1 MVKATEAKEVVADIT
16 SDTPTEEVNEVTKEI
31 DEVTQMVEMTGAIIV
46 AEEATIEIAD
56 VLENTKLTTNDK
68 NKGTNEDTKNSKVTE
83 DSVDISDAVE
93 EAEEKAKSIEE
104 VKVEAVEAN
113 IVSTKE
119 EEITVAKE
127 AISEEDIAEVTIIST
142 VKEEKEVSKE
152 VDTTRKS

>member
-1 MVKATEAKEVVADIT
+1 
-16 SDTPTEEVNEVTKEI
+16 
-31 DEVTQMVEMTGAIIV
+31 MVEMTGAIIV

-56 VLENTKLTTNDK
+56 VLENTKLITNDK
-68 NKGTNEDTKNSKVTE
+68 NKGKNEDTKNSKVTE

-127 AISEEDIAEVTIIST
+127 AISFN
-142 VKEEKEVSKE
+142 VKFAVMQKHIFTWDKEGEGREQK
-152 VDTTRKS
+152 

>member
-1 MVKATEAKEVVADIT
+1 
-16 SDTPTEEVNEVTKEI
+16 
-31 DEVTQMVEMTGAIIV
+31 MVEMTGAIIV

-127 AISEEDIAEVTIIST
+127 AISEEDIAEVCF
-142 VKEEKEVSKE
+142 
-152 VDTTRKS
+152 DTTNGDDMLFVVLGAN

>member
-46 AEEATIEIAD
+46 AEEATIDIAD

-127 AISEEDIAEVTIIST
+127 AISEEDIAEVCF
-142 VKEEKEVSKE
+142 
-152 VDTTRKS
+152 DTTNGDDMLFVVLGAN

>member
-1 MVKATEAKEVVADIT
+1 MQEALYSRARKE
-16 SDTPTEEVNEVTKEI
+16 
-31 DEVTQMVEMTGAIIV
+31 
-46 AEEATIEIAD
+46 
-56 VLENTKLTTNDK
+56 
-68 NKGTNEDTKNSKVTE
+68 
-83 DSVDISDAVE
+83 
-93 EAEEKAKSIEE
+93 KSIEE

-127 AISEEDIAEVTIIST
+127 AISEEDISEVTIIST